1 MLSLPLSVFVCCIGI
16 RSLTQPYAP
25 HVRPYTCVLVC
36 VLIHVSLY
44 VLILM
49 SLYVSLYMCPHVYIC
64 AVLKSGVSRSHI
76 CVLICVS
83 LYTCPCICRV
93 CAVLKS
99 GVSYLRCDVCMHACM
114 HACIDACIDAC
125 MHACIYACIDAC
137 MHISAIHNHFSVA
150 LLNHLYRIGPVLS
163 PMPCLLRLLAC
174 ALQLKLPIAWMTQAA

>member
-1 MLSLPLSVFVCCIGI
+1 MNVGRKAHHVLSLPLSVFVCCIGI
-16 RSLTQPYAP
+16 RSLTQPYVSP
-25 HVRPYTCVLVC
+25 HVCPYTCVLVC

-44 VLILM
+44 VLIHV

-83 LYTCPCICRV
+83 LYMCPCICRV

-114 HACIDACIDAC
+114 H
-125 MHACIYACIDAC
+125 ACIDAC